1 MSPSSLGGC
10 TQATNSAP
18 RPRLPTLDDGV
29 HVLALDP
36 DQVGPLHALAVDHVL
51 ETSARPATPAY
62 WIDDGTTARTYDL
75 AHLAP
80 SPRVLD
86 RLQVA
91 RGFTPHQHH
100 DVVRQAAR
108 RADGETPLVVAPRVD
123 THYRDPD
130 CPAGI
135 AEDLLAGAIDA
146 LDRTARRYD
155 TPTLV
160 TTDGDAGDVPEPL
173 RAVAD
178 RVLSV
183 ERTPLGPRF
192 VGDGVETL
200 VYPVESHPDGDCYQT
215 TLAYWRRVV
224 ERRVESRGRDAA
236 DRPETGSPS
245 PS

>member
-1 MSPSSLGGC
+1 MDMEAAP
-10 TQATNSAP
+10 TAPP
-18 RPRLPTLDDGV
+18 RPRLPTLDEGI

-36 DQVGPLHALAVDHVL
+36 DEVGPLHALAVDHVL
-51 ETSARPATPAY
+51 GTSARPATPAY

-75 AHLAP
+75 ARLAP

-86 RLQVA
+86 RFQVA

-123 THYRDPD
+123 ARYRDPD

-135 AEDLLAGAIDA
+135 AEDLFAGVLDA
-146 LDRTARRYD
+146 LDRTSRRHD

-160 TTDGDAGDVPEPL
+160 TTAGDVPEPL

-178 RVLSV
+178 RVLDV

-200 VYPVESHPDGDCYQT
+200 VYPVESHPDGDRYQT

-224 ERRVESRGRDAA
+224 ERRVGTHEPDTVDSPAA
-236 DRPETGSPS
+236 ESPS
-245 PS
+245 PT